1 MQLAPRLTQYSHG
14 AGCGCKIAPKVL
26 DTILAASGQQLT
38 DPRLWVGNNSKDD
51 AAVFEINAEQ
61 GKLAFAEHLLTSLNR
76 ITKRLGNERYQQ
88 LEQLMQAALNKNCLA
103 IHREWISLL
112 LESYYDPMYRYQR
125 QKKSSQII
133 FSGTAEAVAEF
144 LQQQPT
150 HH

>member
-61 GKLAFAEHLLTSLNR
+61 GVVSTTDFFMPIVDDAYDFGRIAATNA
-76 ITKRLGNERYQQ
+76 ITKHPHG
-88 LEQLMQAALNKNCLA
+88 
-103 IHREWISLL
+103 
-112 LESYYDPMYRYQR
+112 
-125 QKKSSQII
+125 
-133 FSGTAEAVAEF
+133 
-144 LQQQPT
+144 
-150 HH
+150 